1 MNPEKYTYQISW
13 SEEDGEYV
21 ATVLEFPSLSWLDPE
36 RAQAEQGLLNLVAE
50 VLEDM
55 AESGEKIPTPL
66 GERSYSGKF
75 NVRTSHS
82 LHRRLVME
90 AEAEG
95 VSLNAWVNQKLASA

>member
-1 MNPEKYTYQISW
+1 MNPKKYTYQISW
-13 SEEDGEYV
+13 SEEDGEYI
-21 ATVLEFPSLSWLDPE
+21 ATVLEFPSLSWLDPD

-66 GERSYSGKF
+66 GERSSSGKF

-95 VSLNAWVNQKLASA
+95 VSLNTWVNQKLASA

>member
-55 AESGEKIPTPL
+55 AESGEKIPTPWVSVPIL
-66 GERSYSGKF
+66 ENSTF
-75 NVRTSHS
+75 A
-82 LHRRLVME
+82 RRIPCTAV
-90 AEAEG
+90 
-95 VSLNAWVNQKLASA
+95 W

>member
-1 MNPEKYTYQISW
+1 
-13 SEEDGEYV
+13 
-21 ATVLEFPSLSWLDPE
+21 
-36 RAQAEQGLLNLVAE
+36 
-50 VLEDM
+50 M

-82 LHRRLVME
+82 LHRRLVIE

-95 VSLNAWVNQKLASA
+95 VSLNTWVNQKLASA